1 MSYFFYKISI
11 IYIKVS
17 THTQLIHPYIMNNI
31 RRSTVEKLIF
41 ARDDYEERNH
51 TRNPQLDEMVR
62 DNLIKLLIE
71 SNRVADLDTM
81 RWCTEQLER
90 ERMPRRLRRAVELV
104 PSGILDKHDRR
115 TNPPSANQGRALS
128 ALVYD
133 WSPNPDI
140 PVQSHLFPVAA
151 QAAEAPNPF
160 NRNAPEFVNPLQR
173 GVDAPDFVPNP
184 HANRICNNC
193 NQRGHVRRNCPNPSV
208 PGRRS
213 GGSTRR
219 HRNNKNNSIRRRKH

>member
-1 MSYFFYKISI
+1 
-11 IYIKVS
+11 
-17 THTQLIHPYIMNNI
+17 MNNI

-51 TRNPQLDEMVR
+51 PRNPQLDEMVR

-90 ERMPRRLRRAVELV
+90 ERMPRSLRRAMELV
-104 PSGILDKHDRR
+104 PSGILDTHDRHA
-115 TNPPSANQGRALS
+115 NPATLSMRRPSANPDSALS
-128 ALVYD
+128 ALSVHN

-140 PVQSHLFPVAA
+140 PVQRHLFPVAA
-151 QAAEAPNPF
+151 QAPNPF